1 MYTCRECEREINQAA
16 EVCPYCGTD
25 LSSQAGE
32 TETPK
37 KKPSLLKTLIRY
49 AVLLGAIW
57 GFLWYVMP
65 ERRGQEAA
73 SVAERRAVDALRIV
87 HDVLS
92 NYAGA
97 QGGTYPSSLEALPGD
112 SFSRVREAA
121 QEAQR
126 EGYRLAY
133 SVASESSEGH
143 ARHYVLVARP
153 GNYGYRNFYV
163 DETGV
168 IRATRENRAATGQDP
183 PI

>member
-25 LSSQAGE
+25 LSQQAEESE
-32 TETPK
+32 TTK

-73 SVAERRAVDALRIV
+73 SVAEARAVEALRIV
-87 HDVLS
+87 REVLAGYS
-92 NYAGA
+92 GA
-97 QGGTYPSSLEALPGD
+97 QGGVFPSSLEALPGE
-112 SFSRVREAA
+112 SFSTVREAA
-121 QEAQR
+121 QSAQR
-126 EGYRLAY
+126 EGYRLEY
-133 SVASESSEGH
+133 TASGESSEGH
-143 ARHYVLVARP
+143 ARHYVLLARP
-153 GNYGYRNFYV
+153 GNYSYRNFYM

-168 IRATRENRAATGQDP
+168 IRATRENRAATAQDP